1 MNRLAIAAAALGV
14 IVLIALGASVYTV
27 RQTQDALITQF
38 GKPVRVVTT
47 PGLHFKT
54 PFVQAVILFDNRLQ
68 MDVFPAE
75 ETILGD
81 QKRLIV
87 DGFAEYRIVNPL
99 AYYQTVGPDPAA
111 ILQRLDA
118 VVSASMRN
126 VLASVSMVSVLTS
139 SRTHLLGQV
148 LTQVRDAMKQF
159 GVQVV
164 DVRISRTGLPTQ
176 NTEAVLKRM
185 RAERERVAAQLRAQ
199 GAEAALKITADADR
213 TRTVLLANADA
224 EATALRGEGEA
235 QSIGIYAK
243 AVDQDPRF
251 FGIWRTLEA
260 YRDGLAT
267 PRNRLVLSP
276 DSPIL
281 RYLREAPTETTAQAS
296 DHGPVVS
303 AAPANH

>member
-14 IVLIALGASVYTV
+14 IVLLALAGSVYTV

-38 GKPVRVVTT
+38 GKPVRVVTE

-54 PFVQAVILFDNRLQ
+54 PFVQTVILFDNRLQ

-99 AYYQTVGPDPAA
+99 AYYQTVGPDPQA

-126 VLASVSMVSVLTS
+126 VLASVSLVSVLTS
-139 SRTHLLGQV
+139 SRSDLLAKV
-148 LTQVRDAMKQF
+148 LTQVQQAMTQF

-164 DVRISRTGLPTQ
+164 DVRLSRTNLPTQ
-176 NTEAVLKRM
+176 NTDAVLKRM
-185 RAERERVAAQLRAQ
+185 RAERERVAAELRAE
-199 GAEAALKITADADR
+199 GAEAAAKITADADR
-213 TRTVLLANADA
+213 TRTVLLANAEA
-224 EATALRGEGEA
+224 EAAALRGDGEA
-235 QSIGIYAK
+235 QSIAIYAK

-251 FGIWRTLEA
+251 YGIWRTLEA
-260 YRDGLAT
+260 YRQGLAT
-267 PRNRLVLSP
+267 SRNRLVLSP

-281 RYLREAPTETTAQAS
+281 RYLRRAPTATAPTA
-296 DHGPVVS
+296 GR
-303 AAPANH
+303 

>member
-1 MNRLAIAAAALGV
+1 MNRLTIAAAALGV
-14 IVLIALGASVYTV
+14 IVLIALTGSVYTV
-27 RQTQDALITQF
+27 NQTQEALITQF
-38 GKPVRVVTT
+38 GKPVRVVTE

-54 PFVQAVILFDNRLQ
+54 PFVQTVILFDHRLQ

-99 AYYQTVGPDPAA
+99 TYYQTVGPFPDA

-139 SRTHLLGQV
+139 SRTHLLAQV
-148 LTQVRDAMKQF
+148 LTQVRKAMAQF
-159 GVQVV
+159 GVNVV
-164 DVRISRTGLPTQ
+164 DVRISRTSLPAQ
-176 NTEAVLKRM
+176 NTDAVLKRM

-199 GAEAALKITADADR
+199 GAEAALKITAGADR
-213 TRTVLLANADA
+213 TRTVLLADAKAQAD
-224 EATALRGEGEA
+224 ALRGEGEA
-235 QSIGIYAK
+235 QSIATYAK

-251 FGIWRTLEA
+251 YGIWRTLEA
-260 YRDGLAT
+260 YRQGLAT
-267 PRNRLVLSP
+267 PRNRLVLTP

-281 RYLREAPTETTAQAS
+281 RYLRHAPT
-296 DHGPVVS
+296 
-303 AAPANH
+303 AAPAAGH

>member
-1 MNRLAIAAAALGV
+1 MNRLGIAAAALGA
-14 IVLIALGASVYTV
+14 IVLIALFGSIYTV

-38 GKPVRVVTT
+38 GKPVRVVSK

-54 PFVQAVILFDNRLQ
+54 PFVQTVILFDNRLQ

-99 AYYQTVGPDPAA
+99 AYYQTVGPFPQA

-126 VLASVSMVSVLTS
+126 VLASVSLVSVLTS
-139 SRTHLLGQV
+139 SRTDLLAKVLVQV
-148 LTQVRDAMKQF
+148 QEAMKPF

-164 DVRISRTGLPTQ
+164 DVRLSRTNLPTQ
-176 NTEAVLKRM
+176 NTDAVLKRM

-199 GAEAALKITADADR
+199 GAEAAQKITAGADR
-213 TRTVLLANADA
+213 SRTVLLANA
-224 EATALRGEGEA
+224 EAQAAALRGEGEA
-235 QSIGIYAK
+235 QSIAIYAK
-243 AVDQDPRF
+243 AVDKDPRF
-251 FGIWRTLEA
+251 YGTWRTLEA
-260 YRDGLAT
+260 YSQGLGT
-267 PRNRLVLSP
+267 SRNRLVLSP

-281 RYLREAPTETTAQAS
+281 RFLRQAPT
-296 DHGPVVS
+296 V
-303 AAPANH
+303 APAGR

>member
-14 IVLIALGASVYTV
+14 IVLIALGTSVYTV

-38 GKPVRVVTT
+38 GKPVRVVTV

-54 PFVQAVILFDNRLQ
+54 PFVQSVILFDNRLQ

-99 AYYQTVGPDPAA
+99 AYYQTVGPDPDA

-139 SRTHLLGQV
+139 SRTHLLGLV
-148 LTQVRDAMKQF
+148 LTQVRNAMKQF
-159 GVQVV
+159 GVEVV

-213 TRTVLLANADA
+213 TRTVLLANAEA
-224 EATALRGEGEA
+224 EATALRGEGQA
-235 QSIGIYAK
+235 QAIGIYAK

-251 FGIWRTLEA
+251 FGIWRTLQA
-260 YRDGLAT
+260 YRQGLASGN
-267 PRNRLVLSP
+267 NRLVLTP
-276 DSPIL
+276 ESPIL
-281 RYLREAPTETTAQAS
+281 RYLREAPDAGAGAGSGGATPAAAS
-296 DHGPVVS
+296 AGR
-303 AAPANH
+303 

>member
-14 IVLIALGASVYTV
+14 IVLIALGTSVYTV

-38 GKPVRVVTT
+38 GKPVRVVTV

-54 PFVQAVILFDNRLQ
+54 PFVQSVILFDNRLQ

-99 AYYQTVGPDPAA
+99 AYYQTVGPDPEA

-126 VLASVSMVSVLTS
+126 VLASVSMVAVLTS
-139 SRTHLLGQV
+139 SRSHLLGLV
-148 LTQVRDAMKQF
+148 LTQVRNAMQQF

-185 RAERERVAAQLRAQ
+185 RAEREQVAAQLRAQ

-213 TRTVLLANADA
+213 TRTVLLANAEA
-224 EATALRGEGEA
+224 EATALRGEGQA
-235 QSIGIYAK
+235 QAIGIYAK

-260 YRDGLAT
+260 YRQGLAS
-267 PRNRLVLSP
+267 RNNRLVLTP

-281 RYLREAPTETTAQAS
+281 RYLREAPDVGAGSGGATSA
-296 DHGPVVS
+296 
-303 AAPANH
+303 AAPAKR